1 MNYNGKFSRTV
12 KKNSAFVCEAFGTNF
27 YMEAGELY
35 HPAQSDAF
43 VPAWLVPLPDEP
55 TLKVKSHD
63 VTWKYSYGGTGTG
76 SKGQAMNIKVTIFQL
91 VPNEQFLDKDNI
103 HPRRPAFEGMT
114 EKSPTPKA
122 NATSAGAGSTKASRA
137 RISEEAA
144 EASGANHLSE

>member
-1 MNYNGKFSRTV
+1 MKMQ
-12 KKNSAFVCEAFGTNF
+12 A
-27 YMEAGELY
+27 
-35 HPAQSDAF
+35 
-43 VPAWLVPLPDEP
+43 
-55 TLKVKSHD
+55 HD

-122 NATSAGAGSTKASRA
+122 TAKSGGAGSANVSRA